1 MLYPFC
7 CKKILNFGD
16 NSKVCVVVFLQS
28 GLLVVH
34 VPSPQQGASRC
45 FESKWQSLRIS
56 LLQGLEWR
64 RMASSW
70 GLCCELVDA
79 PGGLCGDVAFSL
91 APRSLFIGLPT
102 PQPPP
107 ARVAIFAHCSAMS
120 HWKIFLLWSSERQA
134 LGWGVKKE
142 REIKGGIQVT
152 GLAWD
157 GENRPLK
164 SLEKTH
170 CCSGQ
175 VLTSNSDDSVIFLS
189 C

>member
-1 MLYPFC
+1 MLNPSC

-164 SLEKTH
+164 SLEETH
-170 CCSGQ
+170 CVVVDKFWRQ
-175 VLTSNSDDSVIFLS
+175 ILMIL
-189 C
+189 